1 MGKPYNQL
9 TENDKNCILLAYNRG
24 EDLKEIETIL
34 GLSKGSIRR
43 VLKENNINTHRRNR
57 YTLNEEYFDKV
68 DTEDK
73 AYILGLLFSDGFVGR
88 KGESNS
94 IILSFLEDD
103 LYMLDIIKD
112 KIKFTGNIRK
122 DKNKNKYPSPK
133 EIYVLSFSSFYM
145 AESLRNLG
153 MNNIKSKRE
162 IAIPN
167 INNDL
172 KRHFIRGYFDGDGSF
187 GYYRNTRKHKLSDGS
202 YKIYEYNKGKFS
214 IILQD
219 KFVKEFIELLP
230 GNFHIHK
237 SKTENMVY
245 IEASYKESIKLIYE
259 YLYQDSTIYL
269 ERKHSKFLKYME
281 RLAK

>member
-1 MGKPYNQL
+1 MKSYNQL
-9 TENDKNCILLAYNRG
+9 TQNDKNCILLAYNNG
-24 EDLKEIETIL
+24 KSLKEIETTL
-34 GLSKGSIRR
+34 EFSRRSICR
-43 VLKENNINTHRRNR
+43 VLKENNINTHRLKR
-57 YTLNEEYFDKV
+57 YTLDEKYFDEI

-94 IILSFLEDD
+94 IILSFSEDD
-103 LYMLDIIKD
+103 LCILNIIKD

-122 DKNKNKYPSPK
+122 DKNKNKYPSSK
-133 EIYVLSFSSFYM
+133 EMYVLNFSSFCM

-153 MNNIKSKRE
+153 MNNIKSRRK

-167 INNDL
+167 IDNDL

-187 GYYRNTRKHKLSDGS
+187 GCYKNTRKCKLSDGS
-202 YKIYEYNKGKFS
+202 YKTYEYNKGKFS

-219 KFVKEFIELLP
+219 KFVKEFVELLP

-237 SKTENMVY
+237 SKTKHMVY
-245 IEASYKESIKLIYE
+245 IEASSKESLRMIYE
-259 YLYQDSTIYL
+259 YLYKDSTIYL
-269 ERKHSKFLKYME
+269 ERKHSKFLEYVE